1 MLICP
6 KNPLNKG
13 FSEEKGVG
21 THKWGRFFFVRA
33 RGHLF
38 PVRGP
43 PSENTQALLTT
54 SSLGRVMTFR
64 RWYQMRDEPPICLC
78 VWLLM
83 M

>member
-1 MLICP
+1 MGTVLFCASFEAS
-6 KNPLNKG
+6 K
-13 FSEEKGVG
+13 FS
-21 THKWGRFFFVRA
+21 HKKEPSPFVRT

-54 SSLGRVMTFR
+54 SSLGRVITFR